1 MPDLLKERKIS
12 SRGMQHVPDEQR
24 DAGRPL
30 RIAMFVNEFP
40 ALSETFVLNQITGL
54 LDLGHDVT
62 ILATQARAE
71 KGVHADVMRYG
82 LTERLRYRG
91 MPGSRVTR
99 LAQLPGLLGRDPAAL
114 MKALN
119 VARYGREATSLS
131 LLYWADSLR
140 RCEPFDVI
148 HCHFGIVGRSAAY
161 LREIGV
167 LRGKLVTTFH
177 GVDMSACLDRDPDLY
192 RQLFKQGDLFLPVS
206 THWEKKLVAHGC
218 DPARIEIHRMG
229 IDPSRFP
236 LTNRTEKP
244 EGVQIL
250 TIGRLVEKKGIEY
263 GLRAVAKLIEK
274 GLALRYDIVGDG
286 PLRQSLEAL
295 AGQLGIAGRVTF
307 RGSMVQKDVIRIMR
321 EKDILL
327 APSVTDVTGDQE
339 GIPVTIM
346 EAMATGMP
354 VVSSWHSGIPELV
367 EDASSGLLVAE
378 RDVEG
383 LATAV
388 EALAVAPERRTSM
401 GIAARAKI
409 VADYDIEKLN
419 RALEMRYRSVLA

>member
-1 MPDLLKERKIS
+1 MPDLLKERKVS
-12 SRGMQHVPDEQR
+12 SQAMRHEHTQR
-24 DAGRPL
+24 DMERPL

-62 ILATQARAE
+62 IIATQGRAE

-82 LTERLRYRG
+82 LTERLQYRD
-91 MPGSRVTR
+91 MPASRIRR
-99 LAQLPGLLGRDPAAL
+99 LAQLPSLLRRDPAMS
-114 MKALN
+114 MKALDA
-119 VARYGREATSLS
+119 ARYGREATSLS
-131 LLYWADSLR
+131 LLYWTDGLR
-140 RCEPFDVI
+140 HREPFDVI
-148 HCHFGIVGRSAAY
+148 HCHFGIVGRTAAH
-161 LREIGV
+161 LREIGA

-192 RQLFKQGDLFLPVS
+192 QRLFKQGDLFLPIS
-206 THWEKKLVAHGC
+206 THWREKLIAHGC

-236 LTNRTEKP
+236 LTKRTEKP
-244 EGVQIL
+244 DGVRIL

-263 GLRAVAKLIEK
+263 GLRAVALLAQR
-274 GLALRYDIVGDG
+274 GVALRYDIVGDG
-286 PLRQSLEAL
+286 PLRQPLEAL
-295 AGQLGIAGRVTF
+295 AVELGIAEQVTF
-307 RGSMVQKDVIRIMR
+307 RGSMVQKDVIRIMQ
-321 EKDILL
+321 ENDVLL
-327 APSVTDVTGDQE
+327 APSVTDATGDQE

-354 VVSSWHSGIPELV
+354 VISSWHSGIPELV
-367 EDASSGLLVAE
+367 EDASSGLLVKE

-383 LATAV
+383 LAA
-388 EALAVAPERRTSM
+388 ALETLIVAPARRVLM

-419 RALEMRYRSVLA
+419 RALETRYRSVIP